1 VKKIYSATDLTDAH
15 IIKGLL
21 ESHGIAAQVNGG
33 FLSGGIGELPPL
45 DLVTVSV
52 EDGQLEEAQRVLE
65 EYERGNLMED

>member
-1 VKKIYSATDLTDAH
+1 MKKIYSATDLTDAH

-21 ESHGIAAQVNGG
+21 ESHGITAQVNGG

-52 EDGQLEEAQRVLE
+52 EDGQLEEAQRVLK